1 MRKIFF
7 AVIVQLIAVLL
18 AACPPQTVLAQQSG
32 QEVRVVIAYH
42 PDYLKQA
49 PHILKAYESVLQ
61 EEGVSYKNVDVF
73 QLVETA
79 AEDYVKNVPA
89 IILPD
94 YLLQNLP
101 VKFETWIR
109 QYLKKG
115 GNIAVIYD
123 PGIRNEQGFFL
134 NRAVLADLTGVNYIT
149 YHTLGAA
156 AYDVGNVQFSSEANR
171 DFFQI
176 PLGKTID
183 RLTVS
188 SYGYGKLQYPIAR
201 CEPVADIPEK
211 NIYAYG
217 ITKTQE
223 KIPLLLLSEYAAGKV
238 MYVNLPLG
246 HLKGASEDLL
256 IRSTLRTF
264 LFDVVAVPHVMNVEN
279 GRGVIVINWHVDSK
293 VERISLPVLQR
304 AGYLRKNIAASY
316 HVTAGDFME
325 KPGDHEGF
333 DAEGRGRKL
342 VQLLAGYGTI
352 GSHGGWAHNWFSNNI
367 LSGKFKENEIREYI
381 AKNNEALEKI
391 VGYKI
396 TEYAAPN
403 GVHPQPAAT
412 KILEDLGVIAY
423 YYTGDTG
430 SAPSRAFFQGQMVSD
445 KVIAFPIMP
454 NGKSAS
460 LWEMRAHD
468 KKTDGE
474 ISEWLFGTL
483 DYVARNRAVRLVY
496 SHPYNIQNYPQTV
509 EAFLDKVEAMQA
521 NQQIATRSMTDY
533 ARFLLRFLATTYSFR
548 NEDGKLV
555 ISLNNPTDLTGLTVA
570 LPKKSYRRP
579 TGDGF
584 TVQEDERYYYLTVV
598 KTDEKEKYI
607 TVDRY

>member
-1 MRKIFF
+1 MRKVAL
-7 AVIVQLIAVLL
+7 AVLIAALL
-18 AACPPQTVLAQQSG
+18 AACLPPAAMAQRSP
-32 QEVRVVIAYH
+32 QEIKVVVAYH

-61 EEGVSYKNVDVF
+61 EEGVPYQNMDVF
-73 QLVETA
+73 QLVET
-79 AEDYVKNVPA
+79 DVDDFVNNVPA

-101 VKFETWIR
+101 LEFDAWIR
-109 QYLKKG
+109 RYLEKG
-115 GNIAVIYD
+115 GNIAAVYD
-123 PGIRNEQGFFL
+123 PGIRNDQGFFL

-149 YHTLGAA
+149 YNTLGPA
-156 AYDVGNVQFSSEANR
+156 AYDVGNVQFSSEAGR

-176 PLGKTID
+176 PPGKTID
-183 RLTVS
+183 RLTIS

-201 CEPVADIPEK
+201 TQPVYDIPEK

-217 ITKTQE
+217 ITKAQE
-223 KIPLLLLSEYAAGKV
+223 KIPLIVLSDYAAGKV
-238 MYVNLPLG
+238 LYVNLPLG
-246 HLKGASEDLL
+246 HLKGVSEDLL

-304 AGYLRKNIAASY
+304 AGYLRKAIAASY
-316 HVTAGDFME
+316 DITAGDFME

-333 DAEGRGRKL
+333 SADGRGRKL

-352 GSHGGWAHNWFSNNI
+352 GSHGGWAHNWFSDNI
-367 LSGKFKENEIREYI
+367 LSGKFKEAEIREYI
-381 AKNNEALEKI
+381 AKNNESLEKI

-403 GVHPQPAAT
+403 GVHPQPMAT

-430 SAPSRAFFQGQMVSD
+430 SAPNRAFFQGQMVSD

-468 KKTDGE
+468 KRTDAE
-474 ISEWLFGTL
+474 INEWLLGTL
-483 DYVARNRAVRLVY
+483 DYIARNRVVRLVY
-496 SHPYNIQNYPQTV
+496 SHPYNIQNYPQAV

-521 NQQIATRSMTDY
+521 DQRIATRSMSDY
-533 ARFLLRFLATTYSFR
+533 AAFLLRFLATTYTFT
-548 NEDGKLV
+548 NGDGKLAV
-555 ISLNNPTDLTGLTVA
+555 SLKNPADLTGLTVA
-570 LPKKSYRRP
+570 LPKKAYRRP
-579 TGDGF
+579 SGDGF

-607 TVDRY
+607 TVDGH